1 MDAQSTDIG
10 SSFAA
15 DPKDSHVTVF
25 IVLNELGLID
35 GSGDITASKIGCRY
49 RHLRDQ
55 QFENAMPS
63 FYEIDF
69 KFLPSLA

>member
-1 MDAQSTDIG
+1 MA
-10 SSFAA
+10 
-15 DPKDSHVTVF
+15 TVW
-25 IVLNELGLID
+25 LGLID

-69 KFLPSLA
+69 KFLVWPNQYFSSIYLLDQ